1 MKLYKDGITVIV
13 ETPTDVDWYKRAG
26 YVEVKD
32 EPKPEPKQ
40 PEKEPVKK

>member
-13 ETPTDVDWYKRAG
+13 DNASDADWYKRAG

-32 EPKPEPKQ
+32 EPKPEPK
-40 PEKEPVKK
+40 PEKEPTKK